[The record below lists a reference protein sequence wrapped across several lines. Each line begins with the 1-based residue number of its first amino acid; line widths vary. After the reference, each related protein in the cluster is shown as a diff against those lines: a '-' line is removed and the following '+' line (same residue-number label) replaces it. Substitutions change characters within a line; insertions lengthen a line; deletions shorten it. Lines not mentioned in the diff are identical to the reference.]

1 MGGAFLMEAKKITPE
16 AAKAEV
22 NRAKNPNFT
31 EHENV
36 LKELLSKVVEVDFR
50 KLAYKSKYTNT
61 AKKFERLQREHAALL
76 ADKNKNKSKIEQNKS
91 EREQEKKKLDKM
103 KLRPRHFI
111 VYTVEH
117 LISLAKRHNWGLT
130 KYQQSIYLFNGAYWA
145 EIPEDVFTVFLG
157 EAAER
162 MGVTEVDAKYC
173 DFRAKLFDQFNKTA
187 VLAKPKTDP
196 SKVLINLKNGTLEVQ
211 PNGETKL
218 RPFDRRDFLTYQMP
232 FEFDPEAT
240 APKFEKFL
248 FEVLPEDDKR
258 RVLAEYL
265 GSVFLRNGNDYL
277 KIEKALFLY
286 GTGRNGK
293 SVVYEVVN
301 ALLGNENT
309 SSFTLED
316 LTNDNGYYRAQIANK
331 LVNYASEING
341 KLQAD
346 KLKTLT
352 SGEPIGARLPYK
364 DPVTIKDYAK
374 LVFNVNELPRN
385 VEQTHAFFSRFL
397 IIPFEITIPDSKA
410 DRNLHKKI
418 IDAELPGVLNWILE
432 GLNRLLKNKDFTP
445 CESSARVLEQFKIE
459 SDSVKFFLQE
469 HNAKPHVNEWLKL
482 SQLYAEYR
490 DFTTTEGA
498 QPVKRMNFKKR
509 LQEAGYAVEKKNVG
523 NVIFVNGNFE
533 TH

>member
-1 MGGAFLMEAKKITPE
+1 MEAKEITPE
-16 AAKAEV
+16 AIKAEV
-22 NRAKNPNFT
+22 SRTKKPKFT
-31 EHENV
+31 AHEDV
-36 LKELLSKVVEVDFR
+36 LNELLSKVVEVDFR
-50 KLAYKSKYTNT
+50 NLAYKNKYTNT

-76 ADKNKNKSKIEQNKS
+76 ATKNGNKSKIEQSKS
-91 EREQEKKKLDKM
+91 DVEQVKKKLDKM
-103 KLRPRHFI
+103 RLRPRHFI
-111 VYTVEH
+111 VYAVEH
-117 LISLAKRHNWGLT
+117 LIHLAKRHSWGLA

-232 FEFDPEAT
+232 FDFDPEAT

-248 FEVLPEDDKR
+248 SEVLPEPDKR
-258 RVLAEYL
+258 SVLAEYL
-265 GSVFLRNGNDYL
+265 GSVFLKNGNDYL

-301 ALLGNENT
+301 ALLGADNT

-352 SGEPIGARLPYK
+352 SGEPIGARLLYK
-364 DPVTIKDYAK
+364 DPIIINEYAK

-397 IIPFEITIPDSKA
+397 IIPFEYTVPDDKA

-445 CESSARVLEQFKIE
+445 CESSSRVLEQFKIE

-469 HNAKPHVNEWLKL
+469 HNAEPNLSEWTKL
-482 SQLYAEYR
+482 SSLYTEYR
-490 DFTTTEGA
+490 QFTMDEGA
-498 QPVKRMNFKKR
+498 QPVKRINFKKR
-509 LQEAGYAVEKKNVG
+509 LISAGYAVERKDVG
-523 NVIFVNGNFE
+523 NVVFVNGNFE